1 MNRSTLYYN
10 IPDGT
15 NRGRGMHHA
24 ISPPTHHTET
34 SRTPHGIPRHSAWLL
49 LLLLL
54 RARPSAGPLRLQAA
68 QIQEELFGLIRPFP
82 TTPPRDPNH
91 ARTLSHSLIQQ

>member
-24 ISPPTHHTET
+24 ISPPTHRTET

-54 RARPSAGPLRLQAA
+54 LLLLRARPSAVRCGC
-68 QIQEELFGLIRPFP
+68 RPHKSK
-82 TTPPRDPNH
+82 RNSSV
-91 ARTLSHSLIQQ
+91 LSDHS